1 MPDDQL
7 WYNNFRIGQ
16 WPQKFDNVQV
26 RDDAVWRDQFFRQ
39 MTPDTGAYDEA
50 VISDA
55 MKAVFDK
62 AGDGVFI
69 THSQG
74 GGPGWR
80 TAIKSSHV
88 KGIIALEPG
97 TFFFPEGQ
105 VPPVEETT
113 SPFPAAGV
121 GVPMD
126 DFMKLTRIPVLVL
139 YGGNIPAEQ
148 TPVWGLDNWRVRL
161 NLAKAW
167 VDAVN
172 RCGGDAT
179 LIYLPDIGIYGNTH
193 FLMSDLNNRDVADVM
208 ERWMKEKHF
217 D

>member
-1 MPDDQL
+1 
-7 WYNNFRIGQ
+7 
-16 WPQKFDNVQV
+16 
-26 RDDAVWRDQFFRQ
+26 
-39 MTPDTGAYDEA
+39 
-50 VISDA
+50 
-55 MKAVFDK
+55 
-62 AGDGVFI
+62 
-69 THSQG
+69 
-74 GGPGWR
+74 
-80 TAIKSSHV
+80 
-88 KGIIALEPG
+88 
-97 TFFFPEGQ
+97 
-105 VPPVEETT
+105 
-113 SPFPAAGV
+113 
-121 GVPMD
+121 MD

>member
-1 MPDDQL
+1 
-7 WYNNFRIGQ
+7 
-16 WPQKFDNVQV
+16 
-26 RDDAVWRDQFFRQ
+26 
-39 MTPDTGAYDEA
+39 
-50 VISDA
+50 
-55 MKAVFDK
+55 
-62 AGDGVFI
+62 
-69 THSQG
+69 
-74 GGPGWR
+74 
-80 TAIKSSHV
+80 
-88 KGIIALEPG
+88 
-97 TFFFPEGQ
+97 
-105 VPPVEETT
+105 
-113 SPFPAAGV
+113 
-121 GVPMD
+121 MD

-167 VDAVN
+167 VDA
-172 RCGGDAT
+172 T